1 MFCEKCGKKIEDSAV
16 FCEGCGRETGVQ
28 LTRQPYKP
36 IVPTVG
42 QYDARISCMSQVKPS
57 MLSREEYIV
66 KNSEKAIGRIFWN
79 IIWEIIKL
87 LLYFFVIEPFII
99 KPILASILHI
109 DINYNSISD
118 MLESGV
124 AQTMSDI
131 GQHGVI
137 IFLRIIWFVDAVIT
151 IGKVCIRQP
160 RSYLYLTNLKIV
172 GDNGN
177 FFGNHTVNASF
188 SEVIQIEVK
197 QNPLKSL
204 FRYGELIIKTTTGK
218 YSFTI
223 KDPHE
228 FKHYIDMQIR
238 SGVTY

>member
-1 MFCEKCGKKIEDSAV
+1 MFCEKCGAEIEDNLV
-16 FCEGCGRETGVQ
+16 FCEKCGMKTGVQ
-28 LTRQPYKP
+28 PAQQSNQPT
-36 IVPTVG
+36 VPTVRQSNAINPYVPQPKASAFSG
-42 QYDARISCMSQVKPS
+42 
-57 MLSREEYIV
+57 EEYVV
-66 KNSEKAIGRIFWN
+66 KNSEKAVGRIIWN

-87 LLYFFVIEPFII
+87 LMYFFVIEPFII
-99 KPILASILHI
+99 KPVLASILHI

-151 IGKVCIRQP
+151 IGKDCIRQP

-188 SEVIQIEVK
+188 QEIVQIEVN
-197 QNPLKSL
+197 QNPIKSF
-204 FRYGELIIKTTTGK
+204 FRYGELIIKTTTGE

-228 FKHYIDMQIR
+228 FKHYIDFQMNH
-238 SGVTY
+238 T